1 MRSTGGGADFKFQA
15 TKHLS
20 LNVGYAYTDAIITS
34 FSSDKTREGRQVPM
48 VSRHQIV
55 AGLTV
60 TAPRW
65 GDVTVL
71 VRYLSRQF
79 ADDLNTQPIAD
90 FVVVDA
96 SFKKQIGR
104 VLRLF
109 LDVENLTD
117 RSYIATQTGAIKTLG
132 RLRAL
137 IGPDP

>member
-1 MRSTGGGADFKFQA
+1 
-15 TKHLS
+15 
-20 LNVGYAYTDAIITS
+20 
-34 FSSDKTREGRQVPM
+34 M

-65 GDVTVL
+65 GDVTLL

-104 VLRLF
+104 ALRLF

-117 RSYIATQTGAIKTLG
+117 RSYIATQTGVIKTLG
-132 RLRAL
+132 IPLL
-137 IGPDP
+137 VLGGVTVEY